1 MRRYHKYILHANL
14 LIYFFYTISAML
26 SLLFYAVIG
35 GALFSILGIMASYT
49 RSDKPTPNTIARDW
63 GAGII
68 ITFVLSLIHPPLMPP
83 IEFIESI
90 SIFGGGGAGA
100 GAGAGGSKLT
110 HHELFSDYPLQIGIQ
125 PNRY

>member
-1 MRRYHKYILHANL
+1 
-14 LIYFFYTISAML
+14 ML

-83 IEFIESI
+83 IDFIESI
-90 SIFGGGGAGA
+90 SIFGGGAGIGANM
-100 GAGAGGSKLT
+100 SKLKP
-110 HHELFSDYPLQIGIQ
+110 HELFSDYPLQIGIQ
-125 PNRY
+125 SNRY